1 MNLPSRRRIFTVSE
15 ITHDVKCLLEEKFSS
30 VWIEG
35 EVSNFIL
42 ASSGHIYFALK
53 DKGAQIKCAF
63 FRNKARYLRFKISD
77 GQQVVVCGSLG
88 VYEPRGE
95 YQLYVDFVE
104 PKGIGELQQAF
115 EQLKAKLEAEGLF
128 DPVHKKPLPLLPRKI
143 GIVTSPTGAVIQD
156 ILRILGR
163 RHHNMQ
169 ILLYPSKVQGEGAAG
184 EIAAGIRF
192 LNMLSDI
199 DVIIV
204 GRGGGS
210 IEDLWPFNEEM
221 VARAIYQSEIP
232 VISAVGH
239 ETDFTIADF
248 VADLR
253 APTPSAAAEL
263 VVTQK
268 SEFVE
273 RLGNL
278 EKQLIRGLKY
288 NLSCLRSHLLE
299 LSAEKV
305 LGSLHGR
312 VRLHQQRLDEL
323 IFRIRNNQSSRLR
336 EARAR
341 CQLLEQRVL
350 QFDPVRWLEAQK
362 KWLDHT
368 TERLGAAARL
378 KLRKIRAQWEL
389 FSGQLSVLGPQAVLE
404 RGYAICRD
412 SGGKVL
418 IDAQDLSVG
427 DLIHITLARGKV
439 EGRAE
444 KIRTSEP

>member
-35 EVSNFIL
+35 EVSNFIQ
-42 ASSGHIYFALK
+42 ASSGHIYFVLK

-63 FRNKARYLRFKISD
+63 FRNKARYLRFKIGD

-128 DPVHKKPLPLLPRKI
+128 DPAHKKPLPLLPRKI

-169 ILLYPSKVQGEGAAG
+169 ILLYPSKVQGEGAAA

-192 LNMLSDI
+192 LNGLPDI
-199 DVIIV
+199 DVIII

-210 IEDLWPFNEEM
+210 IEDLWPFNEEI
-221 VARAIYQSEIP
+221 VARAIYQSDIP

-288 NLSCLRSHLLE
+288 NLSCLRSHVLGLG
-299 LSAEKV
+299 AEKV
-305 LGSLHGR
+305 LGALDGR

-323 IFRIRNNQSSRLR
+323 IFRLRNSQSSRLR
-336 EARAR
+336 EARAH
-341 CQLLEQRVL
+341 CQLLEQRVVR
-350 QFDPVRWLEAQK
+350 FDPVRWLEAQK
-362 KWLDHT
+362 KLLGHT
-368 TERLGAAARL
+368 TEMLDVAVRL
-378 KLRKIRAQWEL
+378 KLRKIRAHWEL
-389 FSGQLSVLGPQAVLE
+389 LSGQLSILGPQAALE

-412 SGGKVL
+412 SDGKIL
-418 IDAQDLSVG
+418 KDARNLSVG
-427 DLIHITLARGKV
+427 DLFQVTLARGKL

-444 KIRTSEP
+444 KIHTAEP